1 MELPRPDPLVSLR
14 RELHAHP
21 EPSGR
26 EIGTA
31 ACLREFLLPCNP
43 SRVFDNLGGHG
54 LAVVF
59 SAPDGAAGP
68 TVALRAEL
76 DALPIR
82 ERGERPHASRD
93 PAVAHACGHDGHMA
107 ALCGV
112 AANRRERPLVRG
124 RLVLL
129 FQPAE
134 ETGQGARA
142 VIADSRWRDL
152 EVDYVYAVHNLPGYA
167 LGEVLLREGV
177 VTVGSIGLIIR
188 LEGRTAHAAHPE
200 QGISPAATLSRL
212 VPALAG
218 LPTALSTA
226 APLAMVTVVHARL
239 GDLAFGTL
247 PGSAEIMCTLR
258 ADDEG
263 LLAELRR
270 LADALVGREAQADG
284 LHHRLSWVEEF
295 PVTENDAEALAVA
308 ARAAAAAGLAAGE
321 PVESPFRWSEDLGW
335 FLREASGALVGI
347 GSGHDQPVLH
357 APDFDYPDALLPPT
371 VRLQEAILGEHGL
384 LAD

>member
-31 ACLREFLLPCNP
+31 AFLREFLLPCNP

-59 SAPDGAAGP
+59 SAPTGAAGP
-68 TVALRAEL
+68 TIALRAEL
-76 DALPIR
+76 DALPIQESGQR
-82 ERGERPHASRD
+82 QHASRH

-112 AANRRERPLVRG
+112 AANRRTRPLVRG
-124 RLVLL
+124 SLVLL

-134 ETGQGARA
+134 EIGQGARA
-142 VIADSRWRDL
+142 VLADSRWRDL

-167 LGEVLLREGV
+167 HGEVLLREGV
-177 VTVGSIGLIIR
+177 VTVGSIGLVIR

-200 QGISPAATLSRL
+200 QGISPAAALSRL

-218 LPTALSTA
+218 LPTALPTA
-226 APLAMVTVVHARL
+226 TPLVMVTVVHARL

-247 PGSAEIMCTLR
+247 PGSAEIMCSLR

-263 LLAELRR
+263 VLDELRR
-270 LADALVGREAQADG
+270 LATDLVGREAEAAG
-284 LHHRLSWVEEF
+284 LCHELSWVEEF
-295 PVTENDAEALAVA
+295 PVTENDAESLAVA
-308 ARAAAAAGLAAGE
+308 ARAASAAGLPEGV

-347 GSGHDQPVLH
+347 GSGREQPGLH
-357 APDFDYPDALLPPT
+357 SPDFIYPDSLLRPS
-371 VRLQEAILGEHGL
+371 VRLQEAILVEHGL
-384 LAD
+384 LAE